1 MSKSWSSYLE
11 IAEKFAEQIAK
22 QRLSVYCQVLFS
34 PKVLA
39 PVLEVV
45 HNRLNSNHHEFKRSI
60 DQIEWEQIVFPNLVA
75 YAQNTDHTVLRGR
88 KRQVVLTSLEA
99 GRADLVKS
107 LSDMFVDDFH
117 TIAQRVELYY
127 QSKIPNWMRVGANK
141 RLAPK
146 FAQSHA
152 FHEKTF
158 HDVVQANAQHD
169 VYQEAYSLNA
179 SPYLNALERSPTF
192 VKPHILPQFAT
203 YDYTSP
209 PTWR

>member
-1 MSKSWSSYLE
+1 MSAMPTYLE
-11 IAEKFAEQIAK
+11 IAESFAKRLQAMN
-22 QRLSVYCQVLFS
+22 LSVFCKVLFS
-34 PKVLA
+34 TKVLA
-39 PVLEVV
+39 SVLEVI
-45 HNRLNSNHHEFKRSI
+45 HERLNSNHHEFKRNVN
-60 DQIEWEQIVFPNLVA
+60 QIEWEQIVFPNLVA
-75 YAQNTDHTVLRGR
+75 YAQNTDQFVLRGR
-88 KRQVVLTSLEA
+88 KRQVALTSLEA

-158 HDVVQANAQHD
+158 PDLVRANAQHD
-169 VYQEAYSLNA
+169 VDQEAYSLNN
-179 SPYLNALERSPTF
+179 SPYLNALERSPVF
-192 VKPHILPQFAT
+192 VKPHILPEFAQ
-203 YDYTSP
+203 YDYTNP

>member
-1 MSKSWSSYLE
+1 MPTYLE
-11 IAEKFAEQIAK
+11 IAESFAKRLQATN
-22 QRLSVYCQVLFS
+22 LSVFCKVLFS

-39 PVLEVV
+39 PVLEVI
-45 HNRLNSNHHEFKRSI
+45 HERLNSNHHEFKRNI
-60 DQIEWEQIVFPNLVA
+60 NQIEWEQIVFPNLVA
-75 YAQNTDHTVLRGR
+75 YAQNTDQFVLRGR

-158 HDVVQANAQHD
+158 PDLIRANAQHD
-169 VYQEAYSLNA
+169 IDQEAYSLNN
-179 SPYLNALERSPTF
+179 SPYLNALERSPVF
-192 VKPHILPQFAT
+192 VKPHILPEFAQ
-203 YDYTSP
+203 YDYTNP

>member
-1 MSKSWSSYLE
+1 MSGMQTYFE
-11 IAEKFAEQIAK
+11 IAESFAK
-22 QRLSVYCQVLFS
+22 RLQAMNLSTFCKVLFL
-34 PKVLA
+34 PNVLA

-60 DQIEWEQIVFPNLVA
+60 NQIEWDQIVFPNLVA
-75 YAQNTDHTVLRGR
+75 YAQHTDQFVLRGK

-107 LSDMFVDDFH
+107 LSDMFVDDFY

-141 RLAPK
+141 RLAAK

-158 HDVVQANAQHD
+158 HDVVLANAQHD
-169 VYQEAYSLNA
+169 INQEAYSLDA
-179 SPYLNALERSPTF
+179 SPYLNALQKSPTF
-192 VKPHILPQFAT
+192 VEPHILPQFGQF
-203 YDYTSP
+203 SNNP